1 MTGASVWSAS
11 KVSLISKGFAAGP
24 ESNSWTNQV
33 TADVMLRFMDWGQGL
48 LPIERVLPHAV
59 SCFGAVS
66 GSFTRIRL
74 RNLGT
79 RVLATSAESDFDVEE
94 HASLVAPF
102 IGENVDKLKIG
113 LPVLISNLEHSKVD
127 GYSDADAW
135 KMRNRFRY
143 VGFICLSRNSREA
156 DYLELYFRENPG
168 TGWEGEV
175 GSSAAAL
182 ARIYELRRPGLVT
195 AALARERARS
205 ERHLP
210 DDFLI
215 LAAENVAGLTR
226 TEWKVCV
233 LVSRGLVA
241 KSVAAEIGVS
251 TTTVRTHLRNIYA
264 KTGFQGYHQLAHRL
278 VSPEEQQALDDP
290 GRMIA

>member
-1 MTGASVWSAS
+1 
-11 KVSLISKGFAAGP
+11 VSLISKGLAAGP
-24 ESNSWTNQV
+24 VLNSWTDQI
-33 TADVMLRFMDWGQGL
+33 TANVMLRFMDWGQGL
-48 LPIERVLPHAV
+48 LPIEQVLPHAV

-74 RNLGT
+74 RTMGI
-79 RVLATSAESDFDVEE
+79 RVLAISAESDIDVEA
-94 HASLVAPF
+94 HTSLVAPF
-102 IGENVDKLKIG
+102 IGEDVDKLKIG
-113 LPVLISNLEHSKVD
+113 LPVLMSNLEVSKAD
-127 GYSDADAW
+127 RYPDADTW
-135 KMRNRFRY
+135 KMRNRIRD

-168 TGWEGEV
+168 TGWEGAV
-175 GSSAAAL
+175 GSSAAVL
-182 ARIYELRRPGLVT
+182 ARVYEVRRPGLVT
-195 AALARERARS
+195 EALARDRARS

-215 LAAENVAGLTR
+215 LAAENVARLTR

-278 VSPEEQQALDDP
+278 VSPEEQQALHDP